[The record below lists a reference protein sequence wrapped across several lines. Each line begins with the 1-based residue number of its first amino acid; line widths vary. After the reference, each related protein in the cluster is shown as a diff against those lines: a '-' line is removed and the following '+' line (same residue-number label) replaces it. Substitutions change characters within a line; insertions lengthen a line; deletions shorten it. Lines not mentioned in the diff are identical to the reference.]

1 MEIDFFFLRERE
13 QWKCNLK
20 QLLAFFLY
28 KKKVVTALAYS
39 DNKVNAVPLLT
50 AMQTLANKPRFTK
63 RWQPA
68 PASIVAGFFA

>member
-39 DNKVNAVPLLT
+39 DNKVNAVPVLT
-50 AMQTLANKPRFTK
+50 AMQTLDRLQQMLQIDLHVQNAD
-63 RWQPA
+63 
-68 PASIVAGFFA
+68 S